1 MDVFSAISRR
11 RTIRRFRNQKVPDL
25 ALEKMVDA
33 ARLAPSAS
41 NRQLLEYIAVNDK
54 TTCEQLFEHLEWGS
68 NMAGGDAPPEGRRPC
83 AYIAVLINRNI
94 SESGGEHD
102 AGAAVQNILLSSF
115 DSGFGTCWLRSFKK
129 KKIQKL
135 LSVPAHMDL
144 DSIIAL
150 GVPGESPLT
159 EVLTDS
165 VKYWRDE
172 RGVLHVPKR
181 LLGDILHKNSYSKK

>member
-25 ALEKMVDA
+25 ALEKLVDA
-33 ARLAPSAS
+33 ARLAPSSS
-41 NRQLLEYIAVNDK
+41 NRQLLEYIAINDK
-54 TTCEQLFEHLEWGS
+54 STCEQLFEHLEWGS
-68 NMAGGDAPPEGRRPC
+68 HISGGDTPPEGRRPC
-83 AYIAVLINRNI
+83 AYIAILINRKI
-94 SESGGEHD
+94 SEIGGEHEV
-102 AGAAVQNILLSSF
+102 GAAVQNILLSAF
-115 DSGFGTCWLRSFKK
+115 DSGLGTCWLRSFKK
-129 KKIQKL
+129 KKAQKL
-135 LSVPAHMDL
+135 LSVPGHMEL

-165 VKYWRDE
+165 VNYWRDE

-181 LLGDILHKNSYSKK
+181 LLGDIIHKNSYSKK